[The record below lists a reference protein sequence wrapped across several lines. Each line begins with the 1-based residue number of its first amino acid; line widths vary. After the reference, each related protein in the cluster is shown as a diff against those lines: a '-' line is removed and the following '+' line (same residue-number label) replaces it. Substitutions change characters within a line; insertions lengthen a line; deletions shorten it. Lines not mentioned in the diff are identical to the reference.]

1 LGVSVPVGAVAAGKA
16 LVNTGGLNGTA
27 PCASCHGPDLQGIGN
42 IPGIAG
48 RSPSYIVRQLF
59 DIQSGQR
66 MGFGVAPMMEVVRH
80 LSIEEMI
87 DISSYLAT
95 LH

>member
-1 LGVSVPVGAVAAGKA
+1 VPVGAVVAGEA
-16 LVNTGGLNGTA
+16 LVNTGALNENL
-27 PCASCHGPDLQGIGN
+27 PCASCHGQDLKGIGN
-42 IPGIAG
+42 LAGIAG
-48 RSPSYIVRQLF
+48 RSPSYIMRQLF

-66 MGFGVAPMMEVVRH
+66 VGFGVAPMKEAVRR